1 MLRSGFGDGCTRLS
15 RLVDEEAEAD
25 EEFWGQDAF
34 KEVRFHRPWN
44 QAFRIFIFICSVCSK
59 LYLVSLALSPADE
72 GKG

>member
-34 KEVRFHRPWN
+34 KEVRFYRPWN
-44 QAFRIFIFICSVCSK
+44 QALRIPF
-59 LYLVSLALSPADE
+59 LSAMYVRSHTWFP
-72 GKG
+72 